1 MNFNESAIFPQ
12 NSRCD
17 LMETNDC
24 CNTFRF
30 KTESMEANKFNEK
43 AQVDIHE
50 YLQKLYYKNGLN
62 GSPNKCNYLR
72 FKDKILEVEIIN
84 IHE

>member
-1 MNFNESAIFPQ
+1 
-12 NSRCD
+12 
-17 LMETNDC
+17 
-24 CNTFRF
+24 
-30 KTESMEANKFNEK
+30 MEANKFNEK